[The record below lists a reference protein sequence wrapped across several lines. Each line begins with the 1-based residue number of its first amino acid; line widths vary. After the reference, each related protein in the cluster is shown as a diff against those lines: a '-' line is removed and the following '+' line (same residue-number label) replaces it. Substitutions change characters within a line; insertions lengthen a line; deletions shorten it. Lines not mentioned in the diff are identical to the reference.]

1 MCIYKILFKDIKR
14 PPSIKMHLFTLC
26 FMDIFLYMWALD
38 ISLQDSLLHF
48 RTSLAYASLYSHGG
62 TRPPLPAIRALG
74 SALYDNPG
82 TLLNGHLRQLTQ
94 QQLQQ
99 HRLNI
104 NNLKS
109 THLSSHEHSDSG
121 LSAESHEYSPYN
133 SERLVFVVAQ
143 TEYYIS
149 TEWQSVH
156 WDHTLLF
163 LYFLTVLH
171 KIGKVLEIKYVDN
184 NEICIVYHV
193 CILCVWRKFFL
204 K

>member
-1 MCIYKILFKDIKR
+1 
-14 PPSIKMHLFTLC
+14 MHLFALS
-26 FMDIFLYMWALD
+26 FIDIFLYVCALE
-38 ISLQDSLLHF
+38 ISLQDSLLYF
-48 RTSLAYASLYSHGG
+48 RTSLEYASLYSHGG

-133 SERLVFVVAQ
+133 SERLVFVA
-143 TEYYIS
+143 TRTKHYIYQ
-149 TEWQSVH
+149 QSGKVH
-156 WDHTLLF
+156 WDHTLF
-163 LYFLTVLH
+163 FVYFLQILH
-171 KIGKVLEIKYVDN
+171 IGKILEINCVDHN
-184 NEICIVYHV
+184 KICIAYQVHIFCV
-193 CILCVWRKFFL
+193 CEEQFL
-204 K
+204 

>member
-1 MCIYKILFKDIKR
+1 
-14 PPSIKMHLFTLC
+14 MHLFALS
-26 FMDIFLYMWALD
+26 FINIFLCVWDLE
-38 ISLQDSLLHF
+38 ISLQDSLFYF
-48 RTSLAYASLYSHGG
+48 RASLEYGSLYSHGG
-62 TRPPLPAIRALG
+62 TRPPLPAVRALG

-133 SERLVFVVAQ
+133 SERLVCCCSDWTLYINRVADCSLGSH
-143 TEYYIS
+143 II
-149 TEWQSVH
+149 
-156 WDHTLLF
+156 LLTF
-163 LYFLTVLH
+163 FTNSPYWEGFGN
-171 KIGKVLEIKYVDN
+171 K
-184 NEICIVYHV
+184 
-193 CILCVWRKFFL
+193 LCRS
-204 K
+204 

>member
-1 MCIYKILFKDIKR
+1 MQLFALSFI
-14 PPSIKMHLFTLC
+14 
-26 FMDIFLYMWALD
+26 DIFLYMRALE
-38 ISLQDSLLHF
+38 ISLQDSLLYF
-48 RTSLAYASLYSHGG
+48 RTSLEYASLYSHGG

-143 TEYYIS
+143 TEHYIS
-149 TEWQSVH
+149 TEWQSAH
-156 WDHTLLF
+156 WNHTLCF
-163 LYFLTVLH
+163 LYFLQILH
-171 KIGKVLEIKYVDN
+171 IGKVLEIKCVDH
-184 NEICIVYHV
+184 NEICI
-193 CILCVWRKFFL
+193 L
-204 K
+204 

>member
-1 MCIYKILFKDIKR
+1 M
-14 PPSIKMHLFTLC
+14 
-26 FMDIFLYMWALD
+26 
-38 ISLQDSLLHF
+38 
-48 RTSLAYASLYSHGG
+48 YSHGG

-133 SERLVFVVAQ
+133 SERLVFVVAE
-143 TEYYIS
+143 TEHYIS
-149 TEWQSVH
+149 TEWQSAY
-156 WDHTLLF
+156 WDHPLLHF
-163 LYFLTVLH
+163 LYFLQILH
-171 KIGKVLEIKYVDN
+171 IGKVLEIKCVDH

-193 CILCVWRKFFL
+193 HILCVCEEKFCKEMFHSSFEVEL
-204 K
+204 SN

>member
-1 MCIYKILFKDIKR
+1 M
-14 PPSIKMHLFTLC
+14 
-26 FMDIFLYMWALD
+26 
-38 ISLQDSLLHF
+38 
-48 RTSLAYASLYSHGG
+48 
-62 TRPPLPAIRALG
+62 PAIRALG

-133 SERLVFVVAQ
+133 SERLVLLLDWTLYTNKSCKEFTGLNIIIIIIISFMHGIYTYIPETNYVPREHSVAVILLLLFMVHRSLAPVLNLL
-143 TEYYIS
+143 YFYIS
-149 TEWQSVH
+149 
-156 WDHTLLF
+156 
-163 LYFLTVLH
+163 LH
-171 KIGKVLEIKYVDN
+171 IGK
-184 NEICIVYHV
+184 
-193 CILCVWRKFFL
+193 IL
-204 K
+204 

>member
-1 MCIYKILFKDIKR
+1 MN
-14 PPSIKMHLFTLC
+14 LFTL
-26 FMDIFLYMWALD
+26 
-38 ISLQDSLLHF
+38 SLTGLFFFEYVSFRNFIARLSF
-48 RTSLAYASLYSHGG
+48 YYRTSLEYASFYSHGG

-133 SERLVFVVAQ
+133 SERLVFADAQ
-143 TEYYIS
+143 TEHYIRITRVAKCS
-149 TEWQSVH
+149 
-156 WDHTLLF
+156 L
-163 LYFLTVLH
+163 
-171 KIGKVLEIKYVDN
+171 G
-184 NEICIVYHV
+184 
-193 CILCVWRKFFL
+193 
-204 K
+204 